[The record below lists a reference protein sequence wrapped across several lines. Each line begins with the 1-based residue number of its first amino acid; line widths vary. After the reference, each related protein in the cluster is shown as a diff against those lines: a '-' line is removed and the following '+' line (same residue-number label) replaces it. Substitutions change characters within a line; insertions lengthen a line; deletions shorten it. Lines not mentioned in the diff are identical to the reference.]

1 MAQGQSLRAR
11 LVTAPAAWRG
21 LRRNG
26 LAGRPT
32 SEVRT
37 LPAARLSLSGRAN
50 RVAQLQPQRLVRAPS
65 LHPSA
70 RPGGGRGLGRGSARS
85 AMGPS

>member
-1 MAQGQSLRAR
+1 MAQGQSLRTRLGTAR
-11 LVTAPAAWRG
+11 AAWRG
-21 LRRNG
+21 LRQGG

-32 SEVRT
+32 SEARA
-37 LPAARLSLSGRAN
+37 LPAARLRPSGRAN
-50 RVAQLQPQRLVRAPS
+50 RVAQLPPQRPVRAPS

-70 RPGGGRGLGRGSARS
+70 RPGGGGLGRGSAPS